1 MVPEKFRRQ
10 LRQETEQWW
19 KEGLINAELYAQLA
33 ERYQFQA
40 LEQEAS
46 HRFITILIG
55 LGCVLLGLGAITFV
69 AANWQEWSRLV
80 KLFLLLSLLIA
91 VNATGFYLWRRP
103 LRRGGYQRLGHGL
116 LLLGGLLLGANLAL
130 MSQMF
135 HQSGDMYELLLVWG
149 VGVIAMAYSL
159 RLASLGILA
168 WILLSFGYTLGF
180 PQLFVDGGS
189 GWRLVLVHLPLLASA
204 LFVPLAYGCRSRVL
218 FGLGAALVAGTL
230 TLNLLILNQSGVN
243 GWLVALAFVLPPAL
257 LWSYQSQIWRSS
269 AVADPFQPIA
279 RTLSVCFLGVLFSVL
294 AFRFWWQ
301 AGSDGS
307 SLTPPDGMGWVLIDA
322 VVLLAVAALGW
333 LQLRQNWQ
341 RGSRSIQAINSATI
355 AGLLVLT
362 ATLVIWQFE
371 VGALES
377 TGTLLI
383 NLMLFGLAIGLV
395 RDGLAFGNRL
405 TFWGG
410 MVLLVLGIL
419 CRTLEYDTGLLLK
432 SIVFALCGLGLI
444 LAGLQFERQVKSIAP
459 TQENLS

>member
-19 KEGLINAELYAQLA
+19 KEGLINAELYEQLA
-33 ERYQFQA
+33 ERYRFQA

-46 HRFITILIG
+46 HRFIAILIG

-80 KLFLLLSLLIA
+80 KLVLLLSLFIV
-91 VNATGFYLWRRP
+91 VNATGFHLWQRP
-103 LRRGGYQRLGHGL
+103 AQRGSYQRLGQGL

-135 HQSGDMYELLLVWG
+135 HQSGDLYELLLVWG
-149 VGVIAMAYSL
+149 LGVIAMAYSL
-159 RLASLGILA
+159 RLASLGVLA
-168 WILLSFGYTLGF
+168 WILLGLGYMMGF
-180 PQLFVDGGS
+180 SQFFINEGS
-189 GWRLVLVHLPLLASA
+189 GWPIVLLHFPLIAGL
-204 LFVPLAYGCRSRVL
+204 LFIPLAYYCRSKVL
-218 FGLGAALVAGTL
+218 FGLGAALVSVAL
-230 TLNLLILNQSGVN
+230 ASNLLLLNQSGAN

-257 LWSYQSQIWRSS
+257 LWSYQSRIWRSA

-279 RTLSVCFLGVLFSVL
+279 RTLALCFLSVLFSVL

-301 AGSDGS
+301 VENSSSYPIPGWLWWGLVDAFVLTVIAG
-307 SLTPPDGMGWVLIDA
+307 
-322 VVLLAVAALGW
+322 LGW
-333 LQLRQNWQ
+333 LQLGQEWR
-341 RGSRSIQAINSATI
+341 RGSRPVQAINSLTV
-355 AGLLVLT
+355 AGLLLLI
-362 ATLVIWQFE
+362 ALLQIWQFE
-371 VGALES
+371 VGALEA
-377 TGTLLI
+377 TGTLLA

-395 RDGLAFGNRL
+395 RDGLAFGHRL

-432 SIVFALCGLGLI
+432 SVVFVLCGLGLI
-444 LAGLQFERQVKSIAP
+444 LAGLRFERQVKLIAP
-459 TQENLS
+459 TQENWS